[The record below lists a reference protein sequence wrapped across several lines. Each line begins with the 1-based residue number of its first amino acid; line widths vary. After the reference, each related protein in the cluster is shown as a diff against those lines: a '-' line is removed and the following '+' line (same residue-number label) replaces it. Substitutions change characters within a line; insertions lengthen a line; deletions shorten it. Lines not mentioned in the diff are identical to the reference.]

1 MKKWKITII
10 IGITCSLL
18 TIAICVQ
25 LNTIKE
31 ANLSVSSDY
40 AENNLR
46 DEVLKAKQRYDEK
59 VKELDLK
66 EKELEKVRE
75 QATKDSESASKMEEQ
90 IRNNNNLMGM
100 GDIEGKGI
108 EVTVKDDP
116 NVTIE
121 NIGALDSIEDHIVH
135 DADLRWI
142 VNVLN
147 NAGAEAI
154 SINGQRIVD
163 TTAITCVG
171 NVIKI
176 NDEKVAS
183 PFIIKAIGYPES
195 LAGIDI
201 AGGYMDYMRSA
212 GIIVNI
218 KKMNNVQIPKYTGV
232 LQSKYMKIIK

>member
-1 MKKWKITII
+1 MNKWKIIII

-18 TIAICVQ
+18 TVAICVQ

-31 ANLSVSSDY
+31 ANLAVSSDY

-46 DEVLKAKQRYDEK
+46 DEVLKSKQKYDEK
-59 VKELDLK
+59 VRELDLK
-66 EKELEKVRE
+66 EKELAKVRE
-75 QATKDSESASKMEEQ
+75 EATKDSESASKMEEQ
-90 IRNNNNLMGM
+90 IRNNNNLIGLV
-100 GDIEGKGI
+100 DVEGKGI

-116 NVTIE
+116 NVTI
-121 NIGALDSIEDHIVH
+121 DSIAIENHIVH
-135 DADLRWI
+135 DVDLRWI

-154 SINGQRIVD
+154 SINGHRIVD

-183 PFIIKAIGYPES
+183 PFVIKAIGYPES

-218 KKMNNVQIPKYTGV
+218 KKSNNVQIPKYTGV
-232 LQSKYMKIIK
+232 LQSKYMKISK

>member
-1 MKKWKITII
+1 MNKWKIIII

-18 TIAICVQ
+18 TVAICVQ

-31 ANLSVSSDY
+31 ANLAVSSDY

-46 DEVLKAKQRYDEK
+46 DEVLKSKQKYDEK
-59 VKELDLK
+59 VRELDLK
-66 EKELEKVRE
+66 EKALAKVRE
-75 QATKDSESASKMEEQ
+75 EATKDSESASKMEEQ
-90 IRNNNNLMGM
+90 IRNNNNLIGLV
-100 GDIEGKGI
+100 DVEGKGI

-116 NVTIE
+116 NVTI
-121 NIGALDSIEDHIVH
+121 DSIAIENHIVH
-135 DADLRWI
+135 DVDLRWI

-183 PFIIKAIGYPES
+183 PFVIKAIGYPES

-218 KKMNNVQIPKYTGV
+218 KKSNNVQIPKYTGV
-232 LQSKYMKIIK
+232 LQSKYMKISK

>member
-1 MKKWKITII
+1 MNKWKIIII

-18 TIAICVQ
+18 TVAICVQ

-31 ANLSVSSDY
+31 ANLAVSSDY

-46 DEVLKAKQRYDEK
+46 DEVLKSKQKYDEK
-59 VKELDLK
+59 IRELDLK
-66 EKELEKVRE
+66 EKELAKVRE
-75 QATKDSESASKMEEQ
+75 EATKDSESASKMEEQ
-90 IRNNNNLMGM
+90 IRNNNNLIGLV
-100 GDIEGKGI
+100 DVEGKGI

-116 NVTIE
+116 NVTI
-121 NIGALDSIEDHIVH
+121 DSIAIENHIVH
-135 DADLRWI
+135 DVDLRWI

-183 PFIIKAIGYPES
+183 PFVIKAIGYPES

-218 KKMNNVQIPKYTGV
+218 KKSNNVQIPKYTGV
-232 LQSKYMKIIK
+232 LQSKYMKISK

>member
-1 MKKWKITII
+1 MNKWKIIII

-18 TIAICVQ
+18 TVAICVQ

-31 ANLSVSSDY
+31 ANLAVSSDY

-46 DEVLKAKQRYDEK
+46 DEVLKSKQKYDEK
-59 VKELDLK
+59 VRELDLK
-66 EKELEKVRE
+66 EKELAKVRE
-75 QATKDSESASKMEEQ
+75 EATKDSESASKMEEQ
-90 IRNNNNLMGM
+90 IRNNNNLIGLV
-100 GDIEGKGI
+100 DVEGKGI

-116 NVTIE
+116 NVTI
-121 NIGALDSIEDHIVH
+121 DSIAIENHIVH
-135 DADLRWI
+135 DVDLRWI

-183 PFIIKAIGYPES
+183 PFVIKAIGYPES

-218 KKMNNVQIPKYTGV
+218 KKSNNVQIPKYTGV
-232 LQSKYMKIIK
+232 LQSKYMKISK

>member
-1 MKKWKITII
+1 MNKWKIIII

-18 TIAICVQ
+18 TVAICVQ

-31 ANLSVSSDY
+31 ANLAVSSDY

-46 DEVLKAKQRYDEK
+46 DEVLKSKQKYDEK
-59 VKELDLK
+59 VRELDLK
-66 EKELEKVRE
+66 EKELAKVRE
-75 QATKDSESASKMEEQ
+75 EATKDSESASKMEEQ
-90 IRNNNNLMGM
+90 IRNNNNLIGLV
-100 GDIEGKGI
+100 DVEGKGI

-116 NVTIE
+116 NVTI
-121 NIGALDSIEDHIVH
+121 DSIAIENHIVH
-135 DADLRWI
+135 DVDLRWI

-154 SINGQRIVD
+154 SINGQKIVD

-183 PFIIKAIGYPES
+183 PFVIKAIGYPES

-218 KKMNNVQIPKYTGV
+218 KKSNNVQIPKYTGV
-232 LQSKYMKIIK
+232 LQSKYMKISK

>member
-1 MKKWKITII
+1 MNKWKIIII

-18 TIAICVQ
+18 TVAICVQ

-31 ANLSVSSDY
+31 ANLAVSSDY

-46 DEVLKAKQRYDEK
+46 DEVLKSKQKYDEK
-59 VKELDLK
+59 VRELDLK
-66 EKELEKVRE
+66 EKELAKVRE
-75 QATKDSESASKMEEQ
+75 EATKDSESASKMEEQ
-90 IRNNNNLMGM
+90 IRNNNNLIGLV
-100 GDIEGKGI
+100 DVEGKGI

-116 NVTIE
+116 NVTI
-121 NIGALDSIEDHIVH
+121 DSIAIDNHIVH
-135 DADLRWI
+135 DVDLRWI

-183 PFIIKAIGYPES
+183 PFVIKAIGYPES

-218 KKMNNVQIPKYTGV
+218 KKSNNVQIPKYTGV
-232 LQSKYMKIIK
+232 LQSKYMKISK